1 MKITLNS
8 QEKELAAGTTLLQL
22 IEQENMPTQNIAVA
36 INNVIVPRTEHATR
50 QLNEGDNIVIIS
62 AAYGG

>member
-8 QEKELAAGTTLLQL
+8 QEKEVVAGTTLQQL
-22 IEQENMPTQNIAVA
+22 IEQENLPMQNIAVA
-36 INNVIVPRTEHATR
+36 INNAIVPRKDHAAK
-50 QLNEGDNIVIIS
+50 QLNEGDKIVIIS

>member
-8 QEKELAAGTTLLQL
+8 QEKEVAAGTTLQQL
-22 IEQENMPTQNIAVA
+22 IEQENLPMQNIAVA
-36 INNVIVPRTEHATR
+36 INNAIVPRKDHAAT
-50 QLNEGDNIVIIS
+50 QLNEGDKIVIIS